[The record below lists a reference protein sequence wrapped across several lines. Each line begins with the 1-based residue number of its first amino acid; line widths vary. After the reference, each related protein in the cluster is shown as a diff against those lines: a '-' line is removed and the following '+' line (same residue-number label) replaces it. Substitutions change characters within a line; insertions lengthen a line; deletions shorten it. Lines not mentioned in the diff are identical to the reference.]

1 MENIVITETENNILT
16 LLRKR
21 SAQGMA
27 SAYGA
32 NVEYAAELNKVF
44 AAFSTDWFDLSH
56 TDTSAEGKLVRAE
69 KLAYFEEL
77 KAVKHSNPSK
87 VWADIRKYARADK
100 YPQPDPET
108 GEGVEQAEQGESG
121 KAGHNKS
128 PMLRNMDDL
137 TALWKFNARQT
148 DLPEKVRR
156 AQVKIGEALQA
167 LGVDL
172 HLLNAK

>member
-44 AAFSTDWFDLSH
+44 AGFSVDWFELSH
-56 TDTSAEGKLVRAE
+56 TDTSAEGKAVRAE
-69 KLAYFEEL
+69 KTAYFEEL

-87 VWADIRKYARADK
+87 VWGDIRKYAREEK
-100 YPQPDPET
+100 YPAPDVET
-108 GEGVEQAEQGESG
+108 GEGVQQGEQGESG
-121 KAGHNKS
+121 ASHNRS
-128 PMLRNMDDL
+128 PMLRYVEEL
-137 TALWKFNARQT
+137 TNLYKFGARQVDMPT
-148 DLPEKVRR
+148 KCHKAQIKV
-156 AQVKIGEALQA
+156 GEALME

-172 HLLNAK
+172 HLVNAK

>member
-1 MENIVITETENNILT
+1 MENLVIAETENKILAA
-16 LLRKR
+16 LRHNVAA
-21 SAQGMA
+21 AQ
-27 SAYGA
+27 SRAYGA

-69 KLAYFEEL
+69 KEALFGEL
-77 KAVKHSNPSK
+77 KAEKHSNPSK